1 VSLDNASQAFS
12 RRRLNVCRSGQRI
25 SRPNREIS
33 SIKQSSEMLECG
45 VELDSHADTCG
56 VNHVAKV
63 LEIYGQVAQVPG
75 FAESMTPL
83 QDIPIVKAALAYDMP
98 ETGEVIVLIINQALY
113 FGDALSNVLL
123 NPNQLW
129 LNNITVDDVP
139 KHLSTKST
147 HSIIINEENLTIPL
161 KLNGIISYFNART
174 PTNDKINNCS
184 HIILASPNEW
194 NPYSTEFADNEKKW
208 LKIFKLQP
216 LHVNTWNVQTG
227 GSRKWQQSN

>member
-1 VSLDNASQAFS
+1 
-12 RRRLNVCRSGQRI
+12 
-25 SRPNREIS
+25 
-33 SIKQSSEMLECG
+33 

-63 LEIYGQVAQVPG
+63 LEIYGQVAQVSG

-123 NPNQLW
+123 NPNQLQ
-129 LNNITVDDVP
+129 LNNITVDYVP
-139 KHLSTKST
+139 KHLSTKLT
-147 HSIIINEENLTIPL
+147 HSIIINEENFTIPL

-174 PTNDKINNCS
+174 PTNDEINNCS
-184 HIILASPNEW
+184 HIILTSLNEW
-194 NPYSTEFADNEKKW
+194 NPYSTEFLDNEQEVAKNFQVAAFTSEYMECTDRW
-208 LKIFKLQP
+208 IE
-216 LHVNTWNVQTG
+216 
-227 GSRKWQQSN
+227 